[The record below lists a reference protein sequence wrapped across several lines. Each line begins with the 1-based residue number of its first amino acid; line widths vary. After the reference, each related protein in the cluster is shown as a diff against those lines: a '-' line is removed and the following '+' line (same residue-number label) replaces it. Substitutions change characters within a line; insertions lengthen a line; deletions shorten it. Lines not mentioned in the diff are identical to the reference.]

1 MNNRGLTKIVF
12 HRHFQPTQF
21 NRIFSRNICSLTF
34 CRKPLGVMIR
44 QINFINSTKMVL
56 SKIWMNEIQ
65 NKFQASESFLQRTYC
80 GVFNNV
86 SISIPP
92 TKTISNFIRIAIRR
106 CIFKIAT
113 RISIASLGSN
123 FYKSCIWIKY
133 VSNSYHYRI
142 GSLLIIIIIIVNVVL
157 FKWSIMLSN
166 IKLLMWMFAA

>member
-1 MNNRGLTKIVF
+1 MKHRGLTKIVF

-21 NRIFSRNICSLTF
+21 NRIFSRNKCSLTL
-34 CRKPLGVMIR
+34 CRNPLGVMIH

-56 SKIWMNEIQ
+56 SKIWINGIQ
-65 NKFQASESFLQRTYC
+65 NKFQASKSFLQRTCY

-86 SISIPP
+86 SISISP
-92 TKTISNFIRIAIRR
+92 TKTISNFIRIAARR
-106 CIFKIAT
+106 SIFKIAT
-113 RISIASLGSN
+113 RISIASLGFN

-133 VSNSYHYRI
+133 VSNSYHYHI

-166 IKLLMWMFAA
+166 IKLLM